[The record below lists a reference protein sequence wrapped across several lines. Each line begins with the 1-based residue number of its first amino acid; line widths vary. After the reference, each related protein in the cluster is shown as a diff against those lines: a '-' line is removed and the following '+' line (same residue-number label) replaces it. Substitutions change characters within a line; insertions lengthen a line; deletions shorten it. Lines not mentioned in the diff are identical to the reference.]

1 MVPHAETRFEA
12 RLFSTSSKRQARV
25 RIDGRDHYL
34 GLIDSEKSIAR
45 YEEFVDEWLRRR
57 TVDRATL
64 TVDELALRFLA
75 YAKTYYVK
83 EERQSD
89 GSIRRDSDG
98 SICKRQ
104 TGEVACI
111 RAALRPLIRKCGP
124 VLAANFGPLKL
135 KAVREAMIQSGATR
149 KSINKHVH
157 RIRLAF
163 CWAVENEMLAPSV
176 YQALR
181 AVRGLRKGRTPAA
194 ESKPVK
200 PIPTERVEAVR
211 SHVSRQVW
219 AMIQVQLLTAA
230 RPGEIVSMRAGD
242 LNTCG
247 PIWEYAPRE
256 HKTEHFDKPRI
267 IAIGPQGQA
276 VLRPFLN
283 ESLSDPSGGPDTF
296 VFSPTDAETERAR
309 RRRRHRQSPLTPSQA
324 ARRPKPDGRRRPH
337 DHYTV
342 ASYRR
347 AIARGCEVAFG
358 MPPELRTI
366 PNALDSKEKRK
377 RRREAA
383 KWREANCWRPN
394 QLRHSAG
401 TFLRR
406 EFGVEATRAILGHS
420 NIATTEIYA
429 EADLQR
435 AREIM
440 GTVG

>member
-1 MVPHAETRFEA
+1 MPRPV
-12 RLFSTSSKRQARV
+12 SKPAYFRHRPSGQARV

-34 GLIDSEKSIAR
+34 GPIDSEQSVAR
-45 YEEFVDEWLRRR
+45 YDALIDEWLRRK

-83 EERQSD
+83 DERLSD
-89 GSIRRDSDG
+89 GSIRRASDG

-111 RAALRPLIRKCGP
+111 RAALRPLIRECGT

-176 YQALR
+176 YQALT
-181 AVRGLRKGRTPAA
+181 AVRGLRKGRTSAA

-200 PIPTERVEAVR
+200 PVPLDLVEAIR
-211 SHVSRQVW
+211 PHVSRQVW
-219 AMIQVQLLTAA
+219 AMVQVQLLAAA

-242 LNTCG
+242 LNTCE
-247 PIWEYAPRE
+247 PIWDYAPRE

-309 RRRRHRQSPLTPSQA
+309 RRRRQRKSAMTPSQR
-324 ARRPKPDGRRRPH
+324 ARRAKPDGRRRPR
-337 DHYTV
+337 DRYTV

-347 AIARGCEVAFG
+347 AIARGCELAFG
-358 MPPELRTI
+358 MPAGLRKLPARLTPE
-366 PNALDSKEKRK
+366 E
-377 RRREAA
+377 RRRRRAEAA
-383 KWREANCWRPN
+383 EWRRAHCWHPN

-406 EFGVEATRAILGHS
+406 EFGIEAARVILGHS
-420 NIATTEIYA
+420 HIETTEIYA
-429 EADLQR
+429 EADLQK